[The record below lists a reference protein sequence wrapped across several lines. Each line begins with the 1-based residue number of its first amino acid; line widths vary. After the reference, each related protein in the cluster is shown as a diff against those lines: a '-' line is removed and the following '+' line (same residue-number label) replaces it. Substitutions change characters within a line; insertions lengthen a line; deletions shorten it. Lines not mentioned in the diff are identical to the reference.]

1 MKLFAAT
8 LVISYL
14 SLSSNLVSAV
24 DTEVSLPGNAS
35 TTAAGS
41 VGAGNPAASSSSSQ
55 LRGGAMP
62 ITGTNKKKTAVLEAT
77 AARKLPVLTDRTT
90 NGLVLAKG
98 GFFAGKIDI
107 TSIASAQ
114 DAGIA
119 ILQALPESSGN
130 ETFVPINSNP
140 MHMRFGQQIHGM
152 GVEGASL
159 YVHVDKYGSIIGV
172 NGEIVDG
179 TSVPPEPTIDAG
191 QAIEIAL
198 KESRV
203 PAEVHGNCSPP
214 KLTVVRGLADG
225 EAYLAWTCTIRYDMI
240 GEDGY
245 LTPFNDQIFAR
256 ATGGGGLIQIY
267 PKIYYGAVSMETR
280 NCNNSPNCD
289 TVSTSSDKIVLP
301 SDLPIQAAHNNA
313 IDVYDY
319 YLQKHGR
326 DSIDDKGMTL
336 KSDVY
341 YNSRPTDFNNAGWNP
356 VQNKMEYGM
365 TDGIKFGPMSLAA
378 DVVAHELTHGVTQY
392 SSGLIYLYESG
403 KSIHDMKTQML
414 QLKTMTIIS
423 RGQYAF
429 RLVLSALKR
438 RSQ

>member
-14 SLSSNLVSAV
+14 SLSSNVVSAV

-203 PAEVHGNCSPP
+203 PIEVHGNCSPP
-214 KLTVVRGLADG
+214 VLTVVCGLADG

-245 LTPFNDQIFAR
+245 LTPFNDQIFAK

-267 PKIYYGAVSMETR
+267 PKIYGARTMETR
-280 NCNNSPNCD
+280 NCNNSINCII
-289 TVSTSSDKIVLP
+289 VSTSPDKIVLP
-301 SDLPIQAAHNNA
+301 SDLPIEAAHNYA
-313 IDVYDY
+313 IDTYDY
-319 YLQKHGR
+319 YWQTHGR
-326 DSIDDKGMTL
+326 DSIDNNGMKLISLVHYDK
-336 KSDVY
+336 KY
-341 YNSRPTDFNNAGWNP
+341 NNAFWDGT
-356 VQNKMEYGM
+356 QMTYG
-365 TDGIKFGPMSLAA
+365 DGDGVEFGPLSLAA
-378 DVVAHELTHGVTQY
+378 DIVAHELTHGVTEY
-392 SSGLIYLYESG
+392 TSGLIYYEESG
-403 KSIHDMKTQML
+403 KFLVMK
-414 QLKTMTIIS
+414 
-423 RGQYAF
+423 G
-429 RLVLSALKR
+429 
-438 RSQ
+438 

>member
-14 SLSSNLVSAV
+14 SLSSNVVSAV

-203 PAEVHGNCSPP
+203 PIEVHGNCSPP
-214 KLTVVRGLADG
+214 VLTVVCGLADG

-245 LTPFNDQIFAR
+245 LTPFNDQIFAK

-267 PKIYYGAVSMETR
+267 PKIYGARTMETR
-280 NCNNSPNCD
+280 NCNNSINCII
-289 TVSTSSDKIVLP
+289 VSTSPDKIVLP

-326 DSIDDKGMTL
+326 ESIDDKGMQL
-336 KSDVY
+336 VSYVY
-341 YNSRPTDFNNAGWNP
+341 YNSGDPTKLNNAFWDG
-356 VQNKMEYGM
+356 NKMTYTM
-365 TDGIKFGPMSLAA
+365 TDGIQAGPLSLAA
-378 DVVAHELTHGVTQY
+378 DVVAHELTHGVTDY
-392 SSGLIYLYESG
+392 SSGLIYENESG
-403 KSIHDMKTQML
+403 KPICNMNTQML
-414 QLKTMTIIS
+414 FLKMME
-423 RGQYAF
+423 GNHEC
-429 RLVLSALKR
+429 RLLYFLKR
-438 RSQ
+438 CSQ